1 MWRRAQPPTIAPSG
15 GEMFKS
21 VAGVDI
27 LHVPYRGA
35 GPAVNDLVGGH
46 VQLTFIGLGAVR
58 SAVDAGH
65 AKVFAVSQSKRL
77 TAAPLYPTTAEAGLP
92 HYEFVTW
99 FGLVAPRER
108 PTRSWQG

>member
-1 MWRRAQPPTIAPSG
+1 
-15 GEMFKS
+15 MFKS